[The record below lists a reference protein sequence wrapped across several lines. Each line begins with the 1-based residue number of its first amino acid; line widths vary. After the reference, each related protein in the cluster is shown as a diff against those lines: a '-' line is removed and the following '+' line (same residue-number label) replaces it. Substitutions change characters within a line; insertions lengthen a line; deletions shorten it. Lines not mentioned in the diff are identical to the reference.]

1 MNFEQQVQLSLTVL
15 LTGLVIV
22 FVMLVVL
29 TYIIKGYGV
38 VVRKIETKMESKQVG
53 IPSVHPSMTASA
65 SIAPKVAIAS
75 ASVAEAG
82 ISAEVVAA
90 ISAAVYMMYG
100 TSAGPVASIR
110 RAAQPNR
117 SAWRMAGILEN
128 TRPF

>member
-22 FVMLVVL
+22 FAMLVVL
-29 TYIIKGYGV
+29 TFIIKGYGAA
-38 VVRKIETKMESKQVG
+38 VRKIQKQMKGQSAGLPAVHTPAAFVPASK
-53 IPSVHPSMTASA
+53 
-65 SIAPKVAIAS
+65 PKAVPA
-75 ASVAEAG
+75 AEAG
-82 ISAEVVAA
+82 IPAEGGAA

-100 TSAGPVASIR
+100 TSEGTVTSIR

-117 SAWRMAGILEN
+117 SAWSMAGLLEN